1 MTHSKKEKLTRY
13 LWLTVF
19 VVVAFNIALFLVGY
33 FVIGA
38 DSWKDVGIT
47 LKYTIGYLT
56 GYASTDSWDPMSD
69 ALAYLHK
76 FPDKLLYTELF
87 FDQKIKF
94 QYPPSSL
101 LLLEIF
107 SIKFMNIIS
116 WISIV
121 LMVWWNIILFQRA
134 SANDPAQTTEAGDE
148 KKPIWRYVAIGGL
161 SLMFFPVVTSYTLG
175 QLQTLITFFGATA
188 LVCWQSGNKKLA
200 GVFLGLASIL
210 KPHWG
215 LVFLWGMMR
224 KQWGMVIAG
233 LSVVFVLVMTSVVM
247 YGIGHYFDYLKVIS
261 FLGKHGESFFRNHSV
276 NGLVNRMLFNGDNQ
290 VFSGNSFPPY
300 NPIVYFSTLITSL
313 VLIFSSL
320 FWRYKKSNQVG
331 VLDLSIVLLS
341 LTIASPIA
349 WDHHYGILLSI
360 FAVLVPKA
368 VFSKEFGNWLKPSL
382 LIAFVLAS
390 QYIFLTNLLADTGF
404 NFLQSYIFYASLF
417 VLYLLYKLSKNDGAR
432 LASS

>member
-1 MTHSKKEKLTRY
+1 MTNPKKDKLTRI

-19 VVVAFNIALFLVGY
+19 VVVAFNVGLFLIGY
-33 FVIGA
+33 FVLGA
-38 DSWKDVGIT
+38 ENWKDVGIT
-47 LKYTIGYLT
+47 LKYTVGYLT

-69 ALAYLHK
+69 ALAYLRE

-101 LLLEIF
+101 LLLEVF
-107 SIKFMNIIS
+107 SIKFMNILS
-116 WISIV
+116 WISIG
-121 LMVWWNIILFQRA
+121 LMAWWNIMLFQKA
-134 SANDPAQTTEAGDE
+134 SGEGLDQAATGDG
-148 KKPIWRYVAIGGL
+148 KKPIWRYLPIIGL

-233 LSVVFVLVMTSVVM
+233 LSVVFALVMISVVM

-313 VLIFSSL
+313 LLIFSSL

-349 WDHHYGILLSI
+349 WDHHYGIILPI
-360 FAVLVPKA
+360 FAVLVPTA
-368 VFSKEFGNWLKPSL
+368 IYSKELGNWIKPTL
-382 LIAFVLAS
+382 LIAFILSS
-390 QYIFLTNLLADTGF
+390 QYIFLTNLLADTAF
-404 NFLQSYIFYASLF
+404 NFLQSYMFFSSLF
-417 VLYLLYKLSKNDGAR
+417 VLYLLYKLSHNGSVRA
-432 LASS
+432 ASS